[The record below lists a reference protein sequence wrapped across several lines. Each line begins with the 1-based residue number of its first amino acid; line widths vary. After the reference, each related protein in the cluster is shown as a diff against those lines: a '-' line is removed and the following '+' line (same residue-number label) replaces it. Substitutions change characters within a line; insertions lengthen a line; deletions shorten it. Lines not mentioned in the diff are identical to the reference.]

1 VVSPVTKR
9 VLTYTPIALF
19 LVLDI
24 WAFATG
30 TYASDRDRILPF
42 YFAAIAFLYM
52 LPSIIACHRNHS
64 QFLGVWLA
72 DILGTPLFLIGW
84 FIALIW
90 AFVDPKRNRHRL
102 EM

>member
-42 YFAAIAFLYM
+42 YLAVIAFLYM

-64 QFLGVWLA
+64 RFLGVWLV